1 MKIKTGSFS
10 RKRCSHSTLFPY
22 LHTTSIE
29 LGLGHSYVEASLLI
43 SSGSCC
49 HSSTGLL
56 VGAVNG
62 QLIKCD
68 LREKKEVGRVCGS
81 NQGEVKQGKTVKGMS
96 EGLAFMPPASYSA
109 LAMRMSK
116 PAR

>member
-1 MKIKTGSFS
+1 MII
-10 RKRCSHSTLFPY
+10 PY
-22 LHTTSIE
+22 LHTARIV

-68 LREKKEVGRVCGS
+68 LRG
-81 NQGEVKQGKTVKGMS
+81 GK
-96 EGLAFMPPASYSA
+96 
-109 LAMRMSK
+109 
-116 PAR
+116 